1 MSQRSP
7 PSPRRTKTC
16 ELRMA
21 RAKPTNNPA
30 SEATDTPGTLYRS
43 VISTCSVLENAESHA
58 ASKSNRISVWHAP
71 TSRCSSVSTS
81 ASPRSMS
88 SIINATDPLADALSA
103 CHSPVSLQAQE
114 QSSLFAGSGFK
125 GKNYGAG
132 DLCEDRNARE
142 DERFLQSQLYLSGAS
157 PRTSCPSFSSPTSFD
172 VTSGSATPRPAR
184 SRDRLDAAIYE
195 SRSMAALLTDGAS
208 TGRRMS
214 DMDVESVEEGLNE
227 LRTSK
232 RAGIKGDRTA
242 TTVLD
247 CRAQVRIIGNGLRR
261 EVDQKGAG
269 TTKLDN
275 KAHGDRRRTGGENRR
290 RKCSTTRS
298 DTANVAAVQ
307 ARHLQADVMATRILC
322 EKAKLT
328 TAKLDSK
335 SANIQAQLEILK
347 RQRSY
352 LHKALHALLFA
363 DESEE
368 TERRNGRSLVKE
380 VQAVRNMK
388 IEDFETIRAKE
399 RVEEERARR
408 RKNECMQRSM
418 LVSLVKSTCTTASR
432 PSSPPSST
440 SFPVSLPPFSNAIAS

>member
-1 MSQRSP
+1 M
-7 PSPRRTKTC
+7 
-16 ELRMA
+16 
-21 RAKPTNNPA
+21 
-30 SEATDTPGTLYRS
+30 
-43 VISTCSVLENAESHA
+43 
-58 ASKSNRISVWHAP
+58 
-71 TSRCSSVSTS
+71 STS

-88 SIINATDPLADALSA
+88 SIINVTDPLADTLSV
-103 CHSPVSLQAQE
+103 CHTPVSLQAQE

-132 DLCEDRNARE
+132 GLCEDRNARE
-142 DERFLQSQLYLSGAS
+142 DERFLQSRLYLSGAS
-157 PRTSCPSFSSPTSFD
+157 PRTSCPLFSSPTSFD
-172 VTSGSATPRPAR
+172 VTSGSASPRPAR

-195 SRSMAALLTDGAS
+195 SRSMAALLTDGTS

-214 DMDVESVEEGLNE
+214 DLNVESVEEGLKE
-227 LRTSK
+227 SRTSK

-247 CRAQVRIIGNGLRR
+247 CRAQVRKIGNGFRR
-261 EVDQKGAG
+261 EVDQKRAGA
-269 TTKLDN
+269 TKLDN
-275 KAHGDRRRTGGENRR
+275 KAHGDRRRTGDKNRR
-290 RKCSTTRS
+290 RKCSS

-347 RQRSY
+347 RQRFY

-368 TERRNGRSLVKE
+368 TERRNGRDLVEE
-380 VQAVRNMK
+380 VQAVRDMK

-408 RKNECMQRSM
+408 RKNECMRRSM
-418 LVSLVKSTCTTASR
+418 LVSLVKSTCTTASE
-432 PSSPPSST
+432 PSSPPSGA